1 MIDIKSLISMSV
13 GQIKAG
19 TQSVENAG
27 QSMSEVISSA
37 RQINVLLSE
46 ISTAARE
53 QASGVEQVGHAI
65 HVLDKNTPV
74 SYTHL
79 KLPTILRV

>member
-1 MIDIKSLISMSV
+1 MSV

-65 HVLDKNTPV
+65 HVLDT
-74 SYTHL
+74 
-79 KLPTILRV
+79 RVRQLNEKER